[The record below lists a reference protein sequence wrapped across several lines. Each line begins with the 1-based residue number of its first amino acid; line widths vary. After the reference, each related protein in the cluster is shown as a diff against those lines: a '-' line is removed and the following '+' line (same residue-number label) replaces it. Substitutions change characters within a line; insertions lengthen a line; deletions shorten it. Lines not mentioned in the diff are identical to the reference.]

1 MTNLAH
7 LTTDETHR
15 FFQETIMARSAHVT
29 YTAAD
34 RYERRA
40 TKRQRPCQSRRAAI
54 TESIEA
60 V

>member
-1 MTNLAH
+1 
-7 LTTDETHR
+7 
-15 FFQETIMARSAHVT
+15 MARSDHAT

-40 TKRQRPCQSRRAAI
+40 SRRRVTVLRRRLSTRHAIVAAALA
-54 TESIEA
+54 E